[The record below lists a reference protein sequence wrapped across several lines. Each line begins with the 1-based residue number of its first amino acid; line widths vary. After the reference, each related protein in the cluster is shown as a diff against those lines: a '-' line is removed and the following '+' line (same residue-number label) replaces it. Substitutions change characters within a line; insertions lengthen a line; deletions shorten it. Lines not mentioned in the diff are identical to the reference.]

1 MIALDPA
8 AEPATDT
15 HVPSSHG
22 RRVAYWVV
30 LGLTTVV
37 TTLSVLSVWANR
49 QLLNTAAWTNTSTQL
64 LQNQAIRDQTATFLA
79 DQLYANVD
87 VEGQLRGFLPK
98 DLKPL
103 AAPAAA
109 AARNVVDDAA
119 AQALGTSK
127 VQSAWTAVNRTAHAS
142 LVKLIE
148 DEGTYTSIQGNRV
161 VLNLRPLLVST
172 ASRVG
177 LGQAVQSRLPP
188 DAATVEL
195 LRADELP
202 AVQKGVNA
210 LKTFDWV
217 LRLLVLLGLGLA
229 MWLARGRRA
238 EGLVACGCVLV
249 IGGLAALV
257 ARSAAGGIVVDQ
269 LATSEAVRPAVAAA
283 WDIGTQLL
291 GTMAWSTIFVG
302 LPAIVVGLL
311 LGPSPHARKVRARLA
326 PVARRH
332 AEYLYGA
339 ALGIVLLLVVIEP
352 VPAMHKAVPVLLVT
366 LVLVGGAHALR
377 RRTLVEHPGA

>member
-1 MIALDPA
+1 MRPLEPPA
-8 AEPATDT
+8 GPTTDT
-15 HVPSSHG
+15 QIPSSRG

-30 LGLTTVV
+30 LAVTTVV

-49 QLLNTAAWTNTSTQL
+49 QLLNTGAWTDTSTRL
-64 LQNQAIRDQTATFLA
+64 LQNQAIRDETASFLA

-119 AQALGTSK
+119 AQALENPK
-127 VQSAWTAVNRTAHAS
+127 VQAGWAAVNRKAHES

-148 DEGTYTSIQGNRV
+148 DRGAYTSIQGNRV
-161 VLNLRPLLVST
+161 VLNLRPILVST

-177 LGQAVQSRLPP
+177 LGQAVQAGLPP
-188 DAATVEL
+188 DAATVEI

-202 AVQKGVNA
+202 MVQEGARA
-210 LKTFDWV
+210 LRTFDWV

-238 EGLVACGCVLV
+238 EALVACGAVLV
-249 IGGLAALV
+249 IAGLAALLV
-257 ARSAAGGIVVDQ
+257 RSAAGGIVVDQ
-269 LATSEAVRPAVAAA
+269 LATSEAVRPAATAA
-283 WDIGTQLL
+283 WSIGTQLL
-291 GTMAWSTIFVG
+291 ATMAWSTIFVG
-302 LPAIVVGLL
+302 LPAVAVGLL
-311 LGPSPHARKVRARLA
+311 LGPWRWARGVRARLA
-326 PVARRH
+326 PMAREH
-332 AEYLYGA
+332 VGYLFGTA
-339 ALGIVLLLVVIEP
+339 MAIVLLLVLIEP
-352 VPAMHKAVPVLLVT
+352 VPATRKPVPVLLIL
-366 LVLVGGAHALR
+366 LVMVGGAQALR
-377 RRTLVEHPGA
+377 RLIVAEHPSA